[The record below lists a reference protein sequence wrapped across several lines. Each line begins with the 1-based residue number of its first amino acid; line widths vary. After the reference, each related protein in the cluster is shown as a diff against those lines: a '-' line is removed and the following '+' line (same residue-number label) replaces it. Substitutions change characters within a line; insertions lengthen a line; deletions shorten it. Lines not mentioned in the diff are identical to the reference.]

1 MTSFVKPGRLV
12 CAVLLTAALAT
23 PASAQV
29 STFDLSGTVLDPSN
43 AVLPGVTLA
52 LKNTKT
58 GLARAEVTD
67 DRGRYH
73 FIALPVVGEYS
84 LTIELAG
91 FASEER
97 AGLVFQANSKPVI
110 DFTLKLASLAEA
122 TTVHGAA
129 PILET
134 RKAEL
139 SLTVDQQKIET
150 MPLNGRNYLDLA
162 NFANGVHGAATR
174 GDLSVNGQL
183 GRNID

>member
-1 MTSFVKPGRLV
+1 MTSCVKPGRLV
-12 CAVLLTAALAT
+12 CAVLAAAIVAA

-29 STFDLSGTVLDPSN
+29 STFDLSGTVVDPSS
-43 AVLPGVTLA
+43 AVLPGVTVA

-84 LTIELAG
+84 ITIELAG

-110 DFTLKLASLAEA
+110 DFTLKLSSLAEA

-134 RKAEL
+134 RKA
-139 SLTVDQQKIET
+139 
-150 MPLNGRNYLDLA
+150 
-162 NFANGVHGAATR
+162 
-174 GDLSVNGQL
+174 
-183 GRNID
+183 